1 MGEAERKYIVTVLS
15 TILSTGLLAAG
26 VALVASQVVIWPL
39 IYEEEVLGA
48 VELGLLE
55 ELAPAQEQF
64 LARAAERAA
73 LALHTAQSRA
83 HIDELLA
90 ETQAQARELA
100 LRDEELSAM
109 NEELQAQAASRM
121 PPAQGR

>member
-1 MGEAERKYIVTVLS
+1 MGTRIWALLTPRPMGEAERKYIVTVLS

-73 LALHTAQSRA
+73 LALH
-83 HIDELLA
+83 
-90 ETQAQARELA
+90 
-100 LRDEELSAM
+100 
-109 NEELQAQAASRM
+109 
-121 PPAQGR
+121 